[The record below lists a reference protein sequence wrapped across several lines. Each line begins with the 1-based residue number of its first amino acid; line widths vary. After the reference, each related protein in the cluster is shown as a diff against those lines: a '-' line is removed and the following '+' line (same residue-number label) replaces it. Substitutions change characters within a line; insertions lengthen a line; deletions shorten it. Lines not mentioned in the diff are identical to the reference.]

1 MTKSTAPVVHVVD
14 DDEAL
19 RDSLRWM
26 LESAG
31 YRVVTYATSELFL
44 ADYDPRQ
51 SGCLVLDIRMPGMS
65 GLEVQDELKRRGYAI
80 PIVFIT
86 GHGDVPMA
94 VSAMKK
100 GAIDFIEK
108 PFNDEA
114 FIRVVENALTSDTQR
129 RRAAACLATLT
140 ARERDVLQGIVAG
153 KRNKVIAVELGVS
166 IKTVEAHRGNVMKKL
181 GVDSLADLMR
191 LTHLVEPRR

>member
-1 MTKSTAPVVHVVD
+1 MTDAPVVHVVD

-31 YRVVTYATSELFL
+31 YSVVTYATSEAFL
-44 ADYDPRQ
+44 ASYDPHQ
-51 SGCLVLDIRMPGMS
+51 SGCMVLDIRMPGMS
-65 GLEVQDELKRRGYAI
+65 GLELQEELRRRGYAI
-80 PIVFIT
+80 AIIFIT

-94 VSAMKK
+94 VNAMKK

-114 FIRVVENALTSDTQR
+114 FVAVVENALASDAKQ

-140 ARERDVLQGIVAG
+140 ARERDVLQRIVAG
-153 KRNKVIAVELGVS
+153 RRNKVIAAELGVS
-166 IKTVEAHRGNVMKKL
+166 IKTVEAHRANVMKKL
-181 GVDSLADLMR
+181 GVDSLAELMR
-191 LTHLVEPRR
+191 LTQLLEPRR